1 MGTDTRRPPGDDDS
15 PEVLSLPRREPIP
28 LDATSLLAGIG
39 PGVALEADP
48 LPAGVA
54 DSPTAEEALVGLDEL
69 GRMLRCGEA
78 TIRRLIRT
86 AVLRPVAREGRVGV
100 RRADVEQ
107 YLAAAAARSARK
119 PGE

>member
-1 MGTDTRRPPGDDDS
+1 MGQGRGAPEDDADEILS
-15 PEVLSLPRREPIP
+15 PPRREPFP

-39 PGVALEADP
+39 PGVTLESGR
-48 LPAGVA
+48 LPPNEAGASEGSDGVI
-54 DSPTAEEALVGLDEL
+54 GLDEL

-86 AVLRPVAREGRVGV
+86 AVLEPVETDGRLAV
-100 RRADVEQ
+100 RRADVER
-107 YLAAAAARSARK
+107 YLAAVARRSGRK

>member
-1 MGTDTRRPPGDDDS
+1 MGRGRGTPEDDADEILS
-15 PEVLSLPRREPIP
+15 PPRREPFP

-39 PGVALEADP
+39 PGVTLESGSLPPDRPEAPAADD
-48 LPAGVA
+48 GVI
-54 DSPTAEEALVGLDEL
+54 GLDEL

-86 AVLRPVAREGRVGV
+86 AVLEPVESGGHLTV
-100 RRADVEQ
+100 RRADVER
-107 YLAAAAARSARK
+107 YLAAIARRKGRK